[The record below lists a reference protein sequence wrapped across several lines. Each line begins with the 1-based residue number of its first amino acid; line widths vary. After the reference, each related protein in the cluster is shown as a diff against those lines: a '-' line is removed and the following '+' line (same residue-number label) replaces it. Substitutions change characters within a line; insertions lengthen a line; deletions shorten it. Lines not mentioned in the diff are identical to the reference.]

1 MPRRVLLI
9 AYYLPPAGGPAVQRN
24 LQFVAPLQKTGWQPE
39 ILTVREGAFP
49 NRDASLL
56 DAIPGDVPVHRTAAF
71 DPLALYAR
79 LTGGDGMP
87 AGALGDDEGSW
98 LEALARWIR
107 ANLFIP
113 DARIGWW
120 PFAVRRAQSLLATGR
135 FDALLTTGAPHSVHL
150 IGRTLHRST
159 GVPWVADLHDPWT
172 DISYYDE
179 LPHTAAARRLDA
191 HFERSVLQ
199 EASAVTTVS
208 PSWAALFASKAAN
221 RYAVVENGV
230 DLQEF
235 DGLHPPLADDFVVAH
250 VGKLYASRNPTAVW
264 DAIAQLRSEGA
275 LPRLRI
281 RCVGT
286 LDPAVEHAVQQRG
299 LADRVER
306 VGFVPHHE
314 ALRIMAASPLLLLVI
329 EPFAQAEGMIT
340 SKLYEYLASERPVL
354 GVGPP
359 GGDADALLR
368 QHDAGEVV
376 GWNDAERAY
385 MLLQQHYNAWTRGT
399 PRRGASRADLHEHAR
414 PQQAERMAEVLNTV
428 TRLSQSST

>member
-1 MPRRVLLI
+1 
-9 AYYLPPAGGPAVQRN
+9 
-24 LQFVAPLQKTGWQPE
+24 
-39 ILTVREGAFP
+39 
-49 NRDASLL
+49 
-56 DAIPGDVPVHRTAAF
+56 
-71 DPLALYAR
+71 
-79 LTGGDGMP
+79 
-87 AGALGDDEGSW
+87 
-98 LEALARWIR
+98 
-107 ANLFIP
+107 
-113 DARIGWW
+113 
-120 PFAVRRAQSLLATGR
+120 
-135 FDALLTTGAPHSVHL
+135 
-150 IGRTLHRST
+150 
-159 GVPWVADLHDPWT
+159 
-172 DISYYDE
+172 
-179 LPHTAAARRLDA
+179 
-191 HFERSVLQ
+191 
-199 EASAVTTVS
+199 
-208 PSWAALFASKAAN
+208 
-221 RYAVVENGV
+221 
-230 DLQEF
+230 
-235 DGLHPPLADDFVVAH
+235 
-250 VGKLYASRNPTAVW
+250 
-264 DAIAQLRSEGA
+264 
-275 LPRLRI
+275 
-281 RCVGT
+281 
-286 LDPAVEHAVQQRG
+286 VEHAVQQRG